1 MKKAYLGAVAVLGL
15 TLTTGSIAQQDTEQ
29 NKAYPHK
36 IGNLLMSD
44 NYLNFNY
51 LKDTEDRLDT
61 IRLFNSWDRPMEIS
75 PEKPPKH
82 IEVWIEPQPLPAGS
96 EALLIVKYYGTARPD
111 YGFVGY
117 RLGLRTND
125 MEQMI
130 KTIPVNA
137 YIEEDFSGLT
147 EEQKANPPRIEVQA
161 DRYNFGT
168 VKEGT
173 NVAHDYVIKN
183 VGSRDLIIR
192 STRASCGCTAIK
204 PEKTVLAPGEESKV
218 GIVLDTRGRK
228 GMQHKTVS
236 IISNDPRQSTIIL
249 HVEGQVE

>member
-1 MKKAYLGAVAVLGL
+1 M
-15 TLTTGSIAQQDTEQ
+15 
-29 NKAYPHK
+29 
-36 IGNLLMSD
+36 
-44 NYLNFNY
+44 
-51 LKDTEDRLDT
+51 DT
-61 IRLFNSWDRPMEIS
+61 IRLFNSWDKTMEIT

-82 IEVWIEPQPLPAGS
+82 IECRIEPQPIPAGK
-96 EALLIVKYYGTARPD
+96 EALLIVKYYGTAKPD
-111 YGFVGY
+111 YGFIGY

-137 YIEEDFSGLT
+137 YIEEDFSLLS
-147 EEQKANPPRIEVQA
+147 EEEKANPPKIEVQG

-173 NVAHDYVIKN
+173 AVKHDYVIKN
-183 VGSRDLIIR
+183 IGSRDLIIR

-204 PEKTVLAPGEESKV
+204 PAKTVLAPGEESKV
-218 GIVLDTRGRK
+218 GIDLDTRGRK

-236 IISNDPRQSTIIL
+236 IISNDPRQSTVIL
-249 HVEGQVE
+249 HVEGMVE